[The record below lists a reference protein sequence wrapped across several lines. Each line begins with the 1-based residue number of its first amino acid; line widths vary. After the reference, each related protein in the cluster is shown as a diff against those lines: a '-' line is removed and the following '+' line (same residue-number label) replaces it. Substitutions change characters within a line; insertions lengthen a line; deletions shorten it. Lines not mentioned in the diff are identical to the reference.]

1 METYEYDR
9 DNAEKAFEYMKY
21 QRAKYLLGATCGT
34 VALYWARPFQR
45 RAEEYSLLFKK
56 PWMKLPIYAFAFTC
70 AFYGGIQL
78 PSRIFYKFSPSKNEG
93 VSHAVYSSSQDMV
106 SKFRMFETFDTV
118 DSRDNIASYL

>member
-1 METYEYDR
+1 
-9 DNAEKAFEYMKY
+9 
-21 QRAKYLLGATCGT
+21 
-34 VALYWARPFQR
+34 
-45 RAEEYSLLFKK
+45 
-56 PWMKLPIYAFAFTC
+56 MKLPIYAFAFTC